1 MPKSRLFYIRDE
13 NSGYLFLV
21 DTGAQISVI
30 PAKPNML
37 TRKTDYTLQAAN
49 GSSIQTYGETSLT
62 LNLGFRRSFPRV
74 FMIAQVRSPILGAD
88 FLAHFNLSVNMSSLS
103 LEDKTTNITRKGIT
117 SIYTSTGISATVP
130 EANGMQDLLQ
140 KYSQI
145 TTPFQYTETIHHNA
159 EHHIDTT
166 GPPTHSSPRRLRPDK
181 YKLAKD
187 EFQHML
193 DLGFF
198 FSFFIPIPTTQRKI

>member
-13 NSGYLFLV
+13 NSDYLFLV
-21 DTGAQISVI
+21 NTGAQISVI

-62 LNLGFRRSFPRV
+62 LNLGFKRSFPWV
-74 FMIAQVRSPILGAD
+74 FTIAQVRTPILGAD

-117 SIYTSTGISATVP
+117 SIYTSTCISATVP

-140 KYSQI
+140 NILKLQHHSGIQKPFVTMLS
-145 TTPFQYTETIHHNA
+145 TTLILRAHPRIHLHG
-159 EHHIDTT
+159 D
-166 GPPTHSSPRRLRPDK
+166 
-181 YKLAKD
+181 
-187 EFQHML
+187 
-193 DLGFF
+193 
-198 FSFFIPIPTTQRKI
+198 